1 MRERIGLFANQGS
14 PQVAE
19 IAAAVTE
26 AGGEPVVLDLRVGG
40 LATESDQ
47 PAISFS
53 PAGDRWAGED
63 FSTIR
68 ALHVRCTTPRT
79 LPTLP
84 PVLTP
89 ASHADY
95 RLQFLRE
102 QAYQATTYGFLE
114 HQAAQGKLV
123 VNRLTS
129 AYLDHNAK
137 SQFYEKLRAAG
148 FHAPRSLSTNCPAA
162 AARFLSEVGAA
173 VIKPMIG
180 IGSTRVVSDEDRG
193 RLDELPR
200 CPALFQEQIAGPT
213 LRIHVVG
220 DSMVLAARIL
230 AEGVDS
236 RTGHQDF
243 ERITLPEE
251 ECAAIV
257 RASRLLGLHYAAWDA
272 IEHDSGQNGVKR
284 LCYLDCNPGPF
295 VMWLPPAWRHH
306 IFSALARYLV
316 TFARTGDLAA
326 ASAAVPRDI
335 DPAAPL
341 RTTA

>member
-1 MRERIGLFANQGS
+1 MRERIALFANRGS

-26 AGGEPVVLDLRVGG
+26 AGGTPLALDLRVGG
-40 LATESDQ
+40 AVTESDQ
-47 PAISFS
+47 PAVSFS
-53 PAGDRWAGED
+53 SEKDCWAGED

-68 ALHVRCTTPRT
+68 AIHVRCTTPRT

-89 ASHADY
+89 LTHAEY
-95 RLQFLRE
+95 RHQFLRE
-102 QAYQATTYGFLE
+102 QTYQAVTYGFLE

-123 VNRLTS
+123 INRLTS

-148 FHAPRSLSTNCPAA
+148 FRAPRSLSTNCPVA
-162 AARFLSEVGAA
+162 AARFLGEVGEA

-180 IGSTRVVSDEDRG
+180 IGSTRVVEGDDRS

-200 CPALFQEQIAGPT
+200 CPALFQERISGPT
-213 LRIHVVG
+213 LRIHVVA

-236 RTGHQDF
+236 RTGHQEF
-243 ERITLPEE
+243 ERIDLPEE

-257 RASRLLGLHYAAWDA
+257 RVNRFLGLHYAAWDA
-272 IEHDSGQNGVKR
+272 IQDDSGR

-306 IFSALARYLV
+306 IFSALARSLV
-316 TFARTGDLAA
+316 TFAQTGSLEA
-326 ASAAVPRDI
+326 ASAAVPREI

-341 RTTA
+341 RTGS